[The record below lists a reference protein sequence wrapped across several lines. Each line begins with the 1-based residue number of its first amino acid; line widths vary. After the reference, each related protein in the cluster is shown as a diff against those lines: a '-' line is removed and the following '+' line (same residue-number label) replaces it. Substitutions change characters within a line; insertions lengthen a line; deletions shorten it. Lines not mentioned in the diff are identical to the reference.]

1 MSATAFLDADTT
13 YVASGGSPATIEATH
28 DGGASWVPVNLEVG
42 ASNGGPVFSFQTPL
56 HGYATFFDPNGA
68 NQLAVYGTVDGGI
81 TWSGPKDGTVPHMAA
96 SFDKLND
103 PLGGFLWQSA
113 GKFDNKPFDNRFFL
127 SADGAASWTQYRF
140 PTGPHAPKDELKE
153 IVDIVQG
160 DGGPITMAIM
170 VDGGDAAVYE
180 STDDPA
186 AWRLVRT
193 LPGAD
198 VQLLTSTTWV
208 VATTPTEFH
217 ATVDAGAHWRTT
229 ATPTRFRELPR
240 FATPDDGWLIVACNP
255 DSILPQD
262 PHCDATTSGTMF
274 LVTSDGGATWT
285 RIAQ

>member
-1 MSATAFLDADTT
+1 MDA
-13 YVASGGSPATIEATH
+13 A
-28 DGGASWVPVNLEVG
+28 
-42 ASNGGPVFSFQTPL
+42 PL
-56 HGYATFFDPNGA
+56 
-68 NQLAVYGTVDGGI
+68 
-81 TWSGPKDGTVPHMAA
+81 
-96 SFDKLND
+96 
-103 PLGGFLWQSA
+103 
-113 GKFDNKPFDNRFFL
+113 
-127 SADGAASWTQYRF
+127 

-229 ATPTRFRELPR
+229 PTPTRFRNSR
-240 FATPDDGWLIVACNP
+240 G
-255 DSILPQD
+255 SR
-262 PHCDATTSGTMF
+262 HRTTAG
-274 LVTSDGGATWT
+274 
-285 RIAQ
+285 